1 MTLLIGLAVAVVLFL
16 FIGGL
21 FRLLN
26 APAEERRERVRG
38 RLDSLANSRSE
49 NAGVNIIRSQPVSN
63 VKWVEKA
70 FGKVGWFRR
79 LRKTIRQAGAKGT
92 PTRYILT
99 GMSLG
104 LAGFMLAMVLTGNL
118 IVALPVGVLFLLV
131 PFWLLKRKKAKRMN
145 RFDEQLPDALDLIA
159 RSLRAGHTFAGGMR
173 MAADE
178 FDEPLGPEFG
188 KTLDEINFGIESD
201 RALANLLD
209 RVDSTD
215 LKFFV
220 VSVNIQRETG
230 GNLSEIVGN
239 IASLVRERFKLYGKV
254 RVLSAEGRLSA
265 MILLALPFIIAV
277 VIHFLNPDYLVLL
290 FVEPVGRILLYCAL
304 GSMLFGYLVI
314 RKMVQIKV

>member
-1 MTLLIGLAVAVVLFL
+1 MSLMIGLAVTVVLFL
-16 FIGGL
+16 FLWGL
-21 FRLLN
+21 FNLFR

-38 RLDSLANSRSE
+38 RLDSLARANE
-49 NAGVNIIRSQPVSN
+49 NAGINIIRSQPRSN
-63 VKWVEKA
+63 VKWVERV
-70 FGKVGWFRR
+70 FGRVGWFLR
-79 LRKTIRQAGAKGT
+79 LRKTIRQAGVKGT
-92 PTRYILT
+92 PTRYLLMGLI
-99 GMSLG
+99 MS
-104 LAGFMLAMVLTGNL
+104 AVVFVLLMAVTAN
-118 IVALPVGVLFLLV
+118 LLV
-131 PFWLLKRKKAKRMN
+131 AVPAGGAAFVLPFWWIRRKKAKRMN

-178 FDEPLGPEFG
+178 FGEPLGPEFG
-188 KTLDEINFGIESD
+188 KTLDEINFGIESE

-304 GSMLFGYLVI
+304 GSMFFGYLVI
-314 RKMVQIKV
+314 RKMVKIKV